1 MAGKIQAQ
9 LWEVALDQDG
19 YVTTADAG
27 RLGINVV
34 ELGKLAHRRQLEHVA
49 HGIYRFPQL
58 PPTQFAPYTLAV
70 LWTGSRG
77 VLGHATA
84 IDLYELADVNPDRI
98 HLTVPRG
105 YRPRRQGGGLYRVHH
120 QDLGTEQVRRFERI
134 PIVTHVVAIEQIIED
149 GTPSHLIRQA
159 VEKARTR
166 GEITNADQA
175 ALEAALGRRS

>member
-9 LWEVALDQDG
+9 LWEIALDQDG

-34 ELGKLAHRRQLEHVA
+34 ELGKLAHRRQLKHVA
-49 HGIYRFPQL
+49 HGIYRFEQL

-77 VLGHATA
+77 VLAHATA
-84 IDLYELADVNPDRI
+84 IDLYELADVNPDKI
-98 HLTVPRG
+98 DLTVPRG
-105 YRPRRQGGGLYRVHH
+105 YRPRRQGGDLYRVHH
-120 QDLGTEQVRRFERI
+120 QDLTANQVRRFEGI
-134 PIVTHVVAIEQIIED
+134 PIVTHVVAIDQIIDD

-159 VEKARTR
+159 LETARNR
-166 GEITNADQA
+166 GDITAADQD
-175 ALEAALGRRS
+175 ALEAKLRKRP